1 MTDTERMFVLGRGTF
16 VDDLAP
22 PGTLHLKVVRSPYAR
37 ARLVRVRGGI
47 THAELPAN
55 LSSVGEGSTGGR
67 VLVPHPIL
75 ASQSVNYVGQP
86 VAAVLGTTAAHAED
100 LLPSVEVEYEPLKPV
115 ANAEAAIAAVRDDA
129 ARFVPDQ
136 LKEVDDILA
145 QMKDNLAKQK
155 YPAVLTAAREL
166 NRIIASVNETVAT
179 ERANAAAVAAQLTER
194 WNSLSTEIP
203 EMVESVTAR
212 VASLA
217 KSRKYP
223 EGVDAAS
230 FENIKATADTMAQS
244 WQQALGAF
252 ANNNMQEAVDMA
264 QAAKDRGTEV
274 MMALGMSP
282 SG

>member
-1 MTDTERMFVLGRGTF
+1 MTALPRVHRWTAL
-16 VDDLAP
+16 LIAS
-22 PGTLHLKVVRSPYAR
+22 LL
-37 ARLVRVRGGI
+37 LVACGGQKEP
-47 THAELPAN
+47 AEKA
-55 LSSVGEGSTGGR
+55 
-67 VLVPHPIL
+67 
-75 ASQSVNYVGQP
+75 
-86 VAAVLGTTAAHAED
+86 
-100 LLPSVEVEYEPLKPV
+100 V

-166 NRIIASVNETVAT
+166 NRIIASVNETVET

>member
-1 MTDTERMFVLGRGTF
+1 MTALPRVHRWTAL
-16 VDDLAP
+16 LIAS
-22 PGTLHLKVVRSPYAR
+22 LL
-37 ARLVRVRGGI
+37 LVACGGQKEP
-47 THAELPAN
+47 AEKA
-55 LSSVGEGSTGGR
+55 
-67 VLVPHPIL
+67 
-75 ASQSVNYVGQP
+75 
-86 VAAVLGTTAAHAED
+86 
-100 LLPSVEVEYEPLKPV
+100 V

-166 NRIIASVNETVAT
+166 NRLIASVNETVAT

-217 KSRKYP
+217 KSRKFP
-223 EGVDAAS
+223 EGVDTAS

>member
-1 MTDTERMFVLGRGTF
+1 MTALPRVHRWTAL
-16 VDDLAP
+16 LIAS
-22 PGTLHLKVVRSPYAR
+22 LL
-37 ARLVRVRGGI
+37 LVACGGQKEP
-47 THAELPAN
+47 AEKA
-55 LSSVGEGSTGGR
+55 
-67 VLVPHPIL
+67 
-75 ASQSVNYVGQP
+75 
-86 VAAVLGTTAAHAED
+86 
-100 LLPSVEVEYEPLKPV
+100 V